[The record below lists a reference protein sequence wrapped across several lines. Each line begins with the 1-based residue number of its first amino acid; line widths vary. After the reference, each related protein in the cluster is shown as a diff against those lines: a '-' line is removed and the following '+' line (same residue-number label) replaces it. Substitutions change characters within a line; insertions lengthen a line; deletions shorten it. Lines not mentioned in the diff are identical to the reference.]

1 MNEGKMWLAEIT
13 VKLSHFLIGYMDSK
27 TGSEYKSFH
36 ETEYAAPLQCE
47 VKVATTTFIVNSYF
61 PKQANDD
68 VVSKVERLIKDEV
81 KMMLQTN

>member
-1 MNEGKMWLAEIT
+1 MKERYGLADVTAKSIPIFMRCL
-13 VKLSHFLIGYMDSK
+13 KGK

-36 ETEYAAPLQCE
+36 ETEYAALLQCE
-47 VKVATTTFIVNSYF
+47 VKVANATFIVNSYF